1 MKPTTSFS
9 GVLNG
14 LVTGSQDRHYGTK
27 WVCRDHDPTGDTSSP
42 GATLLIVR
50 KVFAAVG
57 ALAVGIGVSACSST
71 PSGVSVPSSSE
82 PGSASTTTLPGSPGA
97 KDTSAVQ
104 TMKAALRHGA
114 SEPSLHYVI
123 TSAGNGITTT
133 IVGNV
138 DKRAGTQTVYV
149 SGQAKGTMVIE
160 LVGQTA
166 YFRGD
171 AAAIEV
177 LVGLTGPAAAAAAGR
192 WISVVPG
199 DAVYQSTAAALTVG
213 SVMSEM
219 ALAPPVTGGH
229 DSVVGGRRV
238 VQVSGGWVGDGITA
252 KNHATAKLVV
262 TGDAT
267 SLPVSFSGVV
277 PPTATTTRFVNTI
290 VVSRW
295 GEPVHVAPPGSSTPL
310 SLIPG
315 GVTTTTQPPTV
326 V

>member
-1 MKPTTSFS
+1 M
-9 GVLNG
+9 
-14 LVTGSQDRHYGTK
+14 
-27 WVCRDHDPTGDTSSP
+27 
-42 GATLLIVR
+42 
-50 KVFAAVG
+50 
-57 ALAVGIGVSACSST
+57 
-71 PSGVSVPSSSE
+71 
-82 PGSASTTTLPGSPGA
+82 
-97 KDTSAVQ
+97 
-104 TMKAALRHGA
+104 
-114 SEPSLHYVI
+114 HYVI
-123 TSAGNGITTT
+123 TSTGNGITTT

-138 DKRAGTQTVYV
+138 NKTAGTQTVYV

-199 DAVYQSTAAALTVG
+199 DAVYQNTAAALTVG

-219 ALAPPVTGGH
+219 ALAPPITGGH
-229 DSVVGGRRV
+229 DSVVGGRRI

-252 KNHATAKLVV
+252 KSHATAKLVV

-290 VVSRW
+290 VVSGW